1 MMAVYENN
9 TSLICSTGDAS
20 NAREHA
26 LTFQATQAASYLL
39 LLGSPSKPVTGHCPC
54 TVRIYTPKSTYCRFV
69 AIPLHARSNV
79 VPRLPR
85 PVPSSAPTTP
95 AVNDGAKGN
104 SSNDNEQRESKLA
117 HSSRKIM
124 SPPPLQP

>member
-1 MMAVYENN
+1 MKLVQRGDYLAEDEMMMAVYENN

-26 LTFQATQAASYLL
+26 LTFQSTQVSSYLL

-54 TVRIYTPKSTYCRFV
+54 TVRIYTPKAIYCRFV

-79 VPRLPR
+79 IPRLPKPAPSNASIT
-85 PVPSSAPTTP
+85 PVI
-95 AVNDGAKGN
+95 NNGAKGN
-104 SSNDNEQRESKLA
+104 GGNGVK
-117 HSSRKIM
+117 
-124 SPPPLQP
+124 